1 MEPRISAPLARD
13 KRAASLSRRSFVK
26 QAAATLLIGSIGSLG
41 GGMAYAASPVG
52 DVAGRKPLAGAMP
65 AWFARDVQ
73 RRARWLPA
81 AVKELGLE
89 EAYRKRWSSFSD
101 DARAIL
107 EEMTIPSWMVA
118 LVPMAPSQQDE
129 ITKQI
134 LYIADLAGPAPASKL
149 ARRAEQLLIFGGAA
163 QLPTP
168 GDRMSGACL
177 GAEGCTAAMS
187 KYILAQL
194 KIEFPGE
201 LARMSDHLAD
211 CQSSAELK
219 NLCEQAARAGVLQ
232 VERRAFAQLR
242 PEDVRPGSL
251 TIAQKPG
258 GTHVFGWTRVPG
270 GWNWSPGD
278 KMAIGNTGLAQ
289 YGDRMILAQEYV
301 SADALENIATP
312 HNEHG
317 PINSRSVIYVRGE
330 PDLSNP
336 RTNVY
341 AARGSDFVLVNL
353 T

>member
-1 MEPRISAPLARD
+1 MG
-13 KRAASLSRRSFVK
+13 
-26 QAAATLLIGSIGSLG
+26 QAATVLIVGNVLG
-41 GGMAYAASPVG
+41 MSNAYAASPVG
-52 DVAGRKPLAGAMP
+52 DVAGRKPFDAMP

-81 AVKELGLE
+81 AVRELGLE
-89 EAYRKRWSSFSD
+89 EAYRRRWASLPE

-107 EEMTIPSWMVA
+107 DMMSIPRWMIA
-118 LVPMAPSQQDE
+118 LVPTAPSQQAE
-129 ITKQI
+129 IVKQI
-134 LYIADLAGPAPASKL
+134 GFIADLAGPPPASKL

-168 GDRMSGACL
+168 GDRQSGACL

-194 KIEFPGE
+194 KIEYPHE
-201 LARMSDHLAD
+201 LARMSDQLAN

-219 NLCEQAARAGVLQ
+219 SLCEQAARAGVLQ
-232 VERRAFAQLR
+232 VERRAFARLK

-258 GTHVFGWTRVPG
+258 GTHVFGWTRVPAA
-270 GWNWSPGD
+270 WNWSRGD
-278 KMAIGNTGLAQ
+278 KMAIGNTGLVQ

-301 SADALENIATP
+301 SADVMENIATP
-312 HNEHG
+312 HNQHG
-317 PINSRSVIYVRGE
+317 PINSRSVIYVHGE
-330 PDLSNP
+330 PDLGNP

-341 AARGSDFVLVNL
+341 AARGSDFVLVDL
-353 T
+353 L